1 MKTAPLYA
9 DEIASTSVSS
19 SYWVQARDGVKLRI
33 AAWRPEVSGNGTVLI
48 FPGRTDFIE
57 KLSHVAIDM
66 CARGY
71 SSLVID
77 WRGQGLSDRL
87 TQNRIISHV
96 VRFSDYQSD
105 VAAMIE
111 AAERLD
117 MPKPWYLL
125 GYSMGAT
132 IGLRS
137 LVDGLKVDACAFTG
151 PLWDIKLSA
160 VERAVAWP
168 LTGLA
173 QAFGKGHAFAPGNI
187 PQRSQCY
194 VLSVGFE
201 GNRLT
206 SDPGMFERMVSQA
219 KALPEQQTGA
229 PSMGW
234 VFEGLKECRALRGLP
249 SPAIP
254 CVTFCGEQDTV
265 VDLAAIRQRMGRW
278 PGGRLE
284 MVSGAR
290 HDLLSEIP
298 EVRARLLDQMTLVF
312 SKTSG

>member
-87 TQNRIISHV
+87 TQNRIVSHV

-105 VAAMIE
+105 VEAMIE

-173 QAFGKGHAFAPGNI
+173 QAFGKGQAFAPGNI

-206 SDPGMFERMVSQA
+206 SDQAMFERMQA
-219 KALPEQQTGA
+219 QAQALPERQTGA

-234 VFEGLKECRALRGLP
+234 VFEALKECRALRALP

-254 CVTFCGEQDTV
+254 CTTFCGEQDAV
-265 VDLAAIRQRMGRW
+265 VDLSAIKDRMRRW
-278 PGGRLE
+278 PSGKLE
-284 MVSGAR
+284 MVPDAK
-290 HDLLSEIP
+290 HDLLSETSKIQSKLLH
-298 EVRARLLDQMTLVF
+298 EMDSLFSRA
-312 SKTSG
+312 

>member
-57 KLSHVAIDM
+57 KLSHVAVDLS
-66 CARGY
+66 ARGY

-87 TQNRIISHV
+87 TQNRIVSHV

-105 VAAMIE
+105 VEAMIE

-137 LVDGLKVDACAFTG
+137 LVDGLKVDACAFT
-151 PLWDIKLSA
+151 A
-160 VERAVAWP
+160 
-168 LTGLA
+168 
-173 QAFGKGHAFAPGNI
+173 
-187 PQRSQCY
+187 
-194 VLSVGFE
+194 
-201 GNRLT
+201 
-206 SDPGMFERMVSQA
+206 
-219 KALPEQQTGA
+219 
-229 PSMGW
+229 
-234 VFEGLKECRALRGLP
+234 P
-249 SPAIP
+249 SPARHSLP
-254 CVTFCGEQDTV
+254 CPESRLRDQP
-265 VDLAAIRQRMGRW
+265 ARGRTTGKPVP
-278 PGGRLE
+278 PGGF
-284 MVSGAR
+284 G
-290 HDLLSEIP
+290 
-298 EVRARLLDQMTLVF
+298 RAERTR
-312 SKTSG
+312 